1 MGYILYK
8 YKESGYST
16 WVILDLGSHKEE
28 AMASLMKAFFPHG
41 RVLAA
46 IPMLKAYE
54 TGVVTDPFLL
64 CNPYRYRETHTV
76 EVLRKTPRDLVALLL
91 NRWETNESKQW
102 LPLVQEIR
110 AKVLHLS

>member
-16 WVILDLGSHKEE
+16 WVILALGRHKEE
-28 AMASLMKAFFPHG
+28 AMVSLMRAFFPHG
-41 RVLAA
+41 RVLAS
-46 IPMLKAYE
+46 IPVLTAHE

-76 EVLRKTPRDLVALLL
+76 DMLRKTPRDLVALLL
-91 NRWETNESKQW
+91 DRWETNESKQW
-102 LPLVQEIR
+102 LPLIQELR
-110 AKVLHLS
+110 AKVLQLS